1 MKALRITHPDMTR
14 ESLLKMAEEI
24 PGAWVGIRIAG
35 YLLMLSGWKS
45 TQVAELFDLSRLG
58 VVKWIRNANQ
68 RGLASIE
75 DRPRSGR
82 PARIDAKVLKELDQV
97 LSKSPKKVG
106 ISRAKWDGVMVVE
119 YLKRHHQEW
128 DGVMV
133 VEYLK
138 RHHQVNIHVR
148 HAQRLIRKLGYSLRQ
163 PVYRYVQASEE
174 GIQSFRKTLKK
185 TPPGDPK

>member
-1 MKALRITHPDMTR
+1 MMKALSITHPEVTR
-14 ESLLKMAEEI
+14 ESLLEIAEKT
-24 PGAWVGIRIAG
+24 PGAWIGIRIAG

-58 VVKWIRNANQ
+58 LVKWIRKANH

-82 PARIDAKVLKELDQV
+82 PARIDARVLKELDKI
-97 LSKSPKKVG
+97 LSKSPKQVG
-106 ISRAKWDGVMVVE
+106 ISRAKWDGVMVSE
-119 YLKRHHQEW
+119 YLKRHHQIT
-128 DGVMV
+128 
-133 VEYLK
+133 
-138 RHHQVNIHVR
+138 IHVR

-163 PVYRYVQASEE
+163 PIYRYVQASEE

>member
-119 YLKRHHQEW
+119 YLKRHHQ
-128 DGVMV
+128 
-133 VEYLK
+133 
-138 RHHQVNIHVR
+138 VNIHVR